1 MTDAAAKPPRT
12 LMLTLSLA
20 QGLMLLGLWRA
31 LDTSAWPSQT
41 PALNF
46 ALFTFALSWPTLLLF
61 TLAAGNVRRA
71 VALASAA
78 SGLLTLCAL
87 YVGWQA
93 SPINAFPV
101 ESLVATAIATLLIAG
116 FKVLMFM
123 GPLASGTSLD
133 YGTLFRGSW
142 RNFLVAGLAAAQT
155 LAISLLLMLWAALF
169 DVIGIEFFSNL
180 FSNDWFLF
188 PVLAVAFGFG
198 VLVFRNLTRTIDGI
212 TALLEGLMRLLLPL
226 VLAVVAVFLAALP
239 FTGLAPLWGTGNGTA
254 LLMALNAL
262 ALFFL
267 NAAYQTGEKL
277 PYPASVHHF
286 ISAGLTLLPII
297 SALALYGLY
306 LRIDQYG
313 WTVERCWALTIALLL
328 ALFSCGYAVGVIRR
342 WQGWTVVLRRVNIG
356 GAALIGVLMLVVNSP
371 LLDFRKIST
380 ASQFGRAAAEQIPWS
395 DLDFAYVKN
404 DLARPG
410 HAAMQALR
418 EELEATDPALAADLS
433 DLLSC
438 GATSAHFC
446 EVQDSLADVI
456 LRPEPFAIPDG
467 LKEELGKL
475 DGYNWEW
482 RTRMLV
488 RINLSRDGEPGYA
501 AFRWN
506 PNGESLRG
514 QYYVKDEDG
523 WDSWPLILR
532 RGGGKS
538 NVSEWADAPIAATEP
553 LVPWQDLR
561 IGSAVF
567 KVDRVEPLAETP
579 APEAPK
585 HPAPAISGE
594 AQEGGEPP

>member
-1 MTDAAAKPPRT
+1 
-12 LMLTLSLA
+12 MLTLSLA

-31 LDTSAWPSQT
+31 LDASAWPSQT
-41 PALNF
+41 PSLNF

-61 TLAAGNVRRA
+61 TLEAGNVRRA

-78 SGLLTLCAL
+78 SGLLVLCAL

-93 SPINAFPV
+93 SPIDAFPV
-101 ESLVATAIATLLIAG
+101 ESLVATAIATLLMAG

-133 YGTLFRGSW
+133 YGALFRGSW
-142 RNFLVAGLAAAQT
+142 RNFLVAGLTAAQT
-155 LAISLLLMLWAALF
+155 LAISLLLWLWAALF
-169 DVIGIEFFSNL
+169 DVIGIEFFTNL
-180 FSNDWFLF
+180 FSNEWFLF

-198 VLVFRNLTRTIDGI
+198 VLAFRNLTRTIDGI

-277 PYPASVHHF
+277 PYPAPVHHC

-297 SALALYGLY
+297 SALALYGLH

-313 WTVERCWALTIALLL
+313 WTVERCWALTIAGLL
-328 ALFSCGYAVGVIRR
+328 ALFSCGYAAGVIRCWR
-342 WQGWTVVLRRVNIG
+342 GWTVVLRRVNVG
-356 GAALIGVLMLVVNSP
+356 GAALIGVLMLLVNSP

-380 ASQFGRAAAEQIPWS
+380 ASQFGRAAAGQIPWA
-395 DLDFAYVKN
+395 DLDFAYVKGN
-404 DLARPG
+404 LARPG

-418 EELEATDPALAADLS
+418 EESEAKDPALAADLS
-433 DLLSC
+433 DILSC
-438 GATSAHFC
+438 AAMTAYFC
-446 EVQDSLADVI
+446 ERQEPLADVI
-456 LRPEPFAIPDG
+456 LRPMPFPVPDG
-467 LKEELGKL
+467 LKKELSEQDK
-475 DGYNWEW
+475 YYRQK

-488 RINLSRDGEPGYA
+488 RIDLTRDGRPGYA
-501 AFRWN
+501 AFQWE
-506 PNGESLRG
+506 PNGESLSG
-514 QYYVKDEDG
+514 WYYVKDEDG
-523 WDSWPLILR
+523 WDSWPLRLR
-532 RGGGKS
+532 RGGGKP
-538 NVSEWADAPIAATEP
+538 NVSAWADAPITATEP

-567 KVDRVEPLAETP
+567 KVDRTEPLAESP
-579 APEAPK
+579 APDASG

-594 AQEGGEPP
+594 AQEGGEHR